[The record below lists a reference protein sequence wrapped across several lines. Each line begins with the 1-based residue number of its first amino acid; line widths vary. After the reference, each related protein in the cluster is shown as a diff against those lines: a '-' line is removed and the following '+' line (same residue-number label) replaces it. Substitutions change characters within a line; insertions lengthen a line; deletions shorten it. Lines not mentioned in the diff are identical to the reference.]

1 MTKEVGQEHDRLF
14 REYISPRNPD
24 GSLNEKLA
32 QERMLGIYS
41 ARHEAHL
48 QAERVRQQVM
58 QTTGE
63 TVPVRPAGAYAGYV
77 EEVRLARFMDQVAG
91 AAEKGAY
98 RNISLS
104 ELEKKVAGLMA
115 EAETPGAQP
124 AKHTRTAVRGRQNS
138 SQMDPFDGRYDT
150 ETLNQRWTAGSLG
163 RTSME
168 KEAERLPARMRPA
181 GSS

>member
-1 MTKEVGQEHDRLF
+1 MRENYNSLKNEQERLDFFVACWATAVAGGMTKEMGQEHDRLF

-32 QERMLGIYS
+32 QERMHWIYS

-48 QAERVRQQVM
+48 EAERVRQQVM

-63 TVPVRPAGAYAGYV
+63 TVPVRPAGAYAGYA
-77 EEVRLARFMDQVAG
+77 EETRLAGIMDQVAG

-115 EAETPGAQP
+115 EVETPSAQP
-124 AKHTRTAVRGRQNS
+124 AKHKRAAVRGRQND
-138 SQMDPFDGRYDT
+138 SQMDPP
-150 ETLNQRWTAGSLG
+150 
-163 RTSME
+163 SMGGMIQ
-168 KEAERLPARMRPA
+168 KH
-181 GSS
+181 